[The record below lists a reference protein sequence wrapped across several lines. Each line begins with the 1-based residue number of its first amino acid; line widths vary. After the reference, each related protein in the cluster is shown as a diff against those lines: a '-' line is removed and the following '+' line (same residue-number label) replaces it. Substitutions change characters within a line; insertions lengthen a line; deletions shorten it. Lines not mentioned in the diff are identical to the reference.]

1 MSNDERKVEKSKEG
15 VKEALKNNVKLVVE
29 G

>member
-1 MSNDERKVEKSKEG
+1 MSNKKEVEKSKKG

-29 G
+29 A